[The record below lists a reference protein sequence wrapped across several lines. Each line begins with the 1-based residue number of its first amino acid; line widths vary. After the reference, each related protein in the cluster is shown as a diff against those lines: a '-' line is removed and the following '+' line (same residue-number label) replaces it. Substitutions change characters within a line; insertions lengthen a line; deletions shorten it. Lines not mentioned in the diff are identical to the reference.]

1 MTTGT
6 ASTPRRSSSGPSRRT
21 VPSQPRPPTLSRS
34 GARPRLRG
42 RQARGWLAERGWEVT
57 AVDFSNVAIARACAR
72 AAMEQVEVDFRCADL
87 LDFVPEREAFDL
99 VLVLFLQL
107 PGDERGLVLSRATA
121 AIAPGGTFLLVGHDL
136 ENLDKGFGGP
146 SDASL
151 LYTPEDIVAEIPG
164 SRSRKRSGCFDQST
178 ARTGRPSTCSSERV
192 VPRRLLTEA
201 DLRRGASG
209 RRRIAPP
216 CRRRQECLPAGRRP
230 PAVHRSPAR
239 APGGSRSP
247 SHPCGHA
254 GARRPA

>member
-1 MTTGT
+1 MKRDHWDRKYAETEQLWAIAPNRSFAAET
-6 ASTPRRSSSGPSRRT
+6 AD
-21 VPSQPRPPTLSRS
+21 LS
-34 GARPRLRG
+34 AG
-42 RQARGWLAERGWEVT
+42 RALDLACGEGRHAVWLAERGWEVT

-87 LDFVPEREAFDL
+87 LDFVPDREAFDL

-164 SRSRKRSGCFDQST
+164 LEIEK
-178 ARTGRPSTCSSERV
+178 AERV
-192 VPRRLLTEA
+192 LRPVDGA
-201 DLRRGASG
+201 DR
-209 RRRIAPP
+209 
-216 CRRRQECLPAGRRP
+216 PAIDVLVR
-230 PAVHRSPAR
+230 
-239 APGGSRSP
+239 
-247 SHPCGHA
+247 
-254 GARRPA
+254 ARRPT